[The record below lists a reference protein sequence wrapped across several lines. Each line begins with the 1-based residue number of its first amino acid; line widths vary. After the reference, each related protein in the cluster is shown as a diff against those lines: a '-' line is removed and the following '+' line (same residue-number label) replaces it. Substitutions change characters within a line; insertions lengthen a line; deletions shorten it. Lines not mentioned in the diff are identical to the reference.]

1 MCRLR
6 CINGYCHNQRCVC
19 DEGWG
24 GVLCDTRNCD
34 PRCDGIKGQCD
45 KGTCICRTGWNGK
58 HCTIG
63 NISEPGNQTQI
74 LSEIVQSVS
83 KVSASHGDMK

>member
-63 NISEPGNQTQI
+63 NIPEPG
-74 LSEIVQSVS
+74 
-83 KVSASHGDMK
+83 SHFLKKYAVCMYDPVMMLK